1 MKKYFRFAPLLISL
15 LLLVIFISPVVAGDG
30 DPVSDDEVNKI
41 ASQLYCPICE
51 NVPLDVCPT
60 QACAN
65 WRELIRKML
74 EEGKSEEEIKA
85 YFAAQYGWSVLSMP
99 PRVGLNW
106 LIYVLPPLISIG
118 GIAFVIWTLRKNK
131 IKKAGAAPQPTTQQ
145 VSAPDEYLNLIN
157 RDLNDEENDG

>member
-1 MKKYFRFAPLLISL
+1 MKKFIWLPAFLAALFL
-15 LLLVIFISPVVAGDG
+15 LLFFVSPAAAGDG

-41 ASQLYCPICE
+41 AGQLYCPICE

-74 EEGKSEEEIKA
+74 EEGKSEDEIKA

-99 PRVGLNW
+99 PQEGLNW

-118 GIAFVIWTLRKNK
+118 GIAFLLWTVRKSKNK
-131 IKKAGAAPQPTTQQ
+131 RPQSPRPQPAQQ
-145 VSAPDEYLNLIN
+145 PSVPDEYLSLIN
-157 RDLNDEENDG
+157 RDLNDEDKNG

>member
-1 MKKYFRFAPLLISL
+1 MKKNFWLAALLLPLFLLIFFS
-15 LLLVIFISPVVAGDG
+15 SPVMAGDG
-30 DPVSDDEVNKI
+30 QPVSDDEVNKI

-51 NVPLDVCPT
+51 NVPLDVCPS

-85 YFAAQYGWSVLSMP
+85 YFATQYGWRVLAMP
-99 PRVGLNW
+99 PQAGLNW

-118 GIAFVIWTLRKNK
+118 GIVWLVMILRKSKNNT
-131 IKKAGAAPQPTTQQ
+131 ADQTQPNTSPQLPA
-145 VSAPDEYLNLIN
+145 SDEYLDLIN
-157 RDLNDEENDG
+157 RDLNDEEHHD